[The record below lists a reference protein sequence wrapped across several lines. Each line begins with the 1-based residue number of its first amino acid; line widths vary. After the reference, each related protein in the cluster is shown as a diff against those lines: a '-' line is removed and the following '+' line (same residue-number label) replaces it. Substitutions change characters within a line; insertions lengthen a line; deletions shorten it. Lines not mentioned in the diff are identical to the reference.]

1 MIVLMK
7 YVIIN
12 SCKVS
17 NFILYK
23 AKIAFKSFNERF
35 KNLIERF
42 ASMLM
47 VTAC

>member
-7 YVIIN
+7 YMIII

-23 AKIAFKSFNERF
+23 AKMTFKSFNERF
-35 KNLIERF
+35 ENLIERF
-42 ASMLM
+42 TSMHIVM
-47 VTAC
+47 TC